1 MWLADLLADADV
13 VVGGA
18 VAETAGVKAFCTCS
32 YGPWSG
38 HERTIAYAAS
48 DAGASLGEG
57 REGN

>member
-13 VVGGA
+13 VVGGEA
-18 VAETAGVKAFCTCS
+18 AETAGVKAFYSCS

-38 HERTIAYAAS
+38 QGQTTAHVTS
-48 DAGASLGEG
+48 GAGASLGEG